1 MAKWIDYSLDE
12 RRALIAK
19 VAQAKNIDG
28 AAAEKDWWVT
38 AVLYSVFHTSIA
50 DYSLFKGLCVAVHK
64 PLTVEEAFRTD
75 YDEMRG
81 SFIYEEAPLSFD
93 ELLRSIASIQERFRK
108 CKTAK

>member
-12 RRALIAK
+12 RKALITK

-50 DYSLFKGLCVAVHK
+50 DYSLFKGLCVATHK
-64 PLTVEEAFRTD
+64 PLNIATSDSLHSE
-75 YDEMRG
+75 
-81 SFIYEEAPLSFD
+81 SCLSD
-93 ELLRSIASIQERFRK
+93 LQIQ
-108 CKTAK
+108 

>member
-64 PLTVEEAFRTD
+64 PLKRLL
-75 YDEMRG
+75 
-81 SFIYEEAPLSFD
+81 LSRKVG
-93 ELLRSIASIQERFRK
+93 ELLYVVIQGSIRRLLNLLI
-108 CKTAK
+108 